1 MSTAGHEVTGVEDV
15 LVCADFTPS
24 KGRSTSGS
32 NKGEDTRAEFA
43 MGKNTICDKP
53 KLWVSAFGGQ
63 SVRGAAEAPRRA
75 QRRAEELRG
84 GLMAAAAPHRE
95 RRGSAEL
102 CSV

>member
-1 MSTAGHEVTGVEDV
+1 VPG
-15 LVCADFTPS
+15 F
-24 KGRSTSGS
+24 
-32 NKGEDTRAEFA
+32 
-43 MGKNTICDKP
+43 
-53 KLWVSAFGGQ
+53 
-63 SVRGAAEAPRRA
+63 A